1 LGWQRRASG
10 IPDTHENRAEFSLG
24 EKWGLKP
31 EVAIGKQHYL
41 MGIDLTYIRR
51 LWRERSGATL
61 IEYAFIV
68 GIITSLVVVAVEA
81 AGTRVEGMWAR
92 LLSALQ

>member
-1 LGWQRRASG
+1 
-10 IPDTHENRAEFSLG
+10 
-24 EKWGLKP
+24 
-31 EVAIGKQHYL
+31 
-41 MGIDLTYIRR
+41 MGIDLTFIRR
-51 LWRERSGATL
+51 LWRARSGATL